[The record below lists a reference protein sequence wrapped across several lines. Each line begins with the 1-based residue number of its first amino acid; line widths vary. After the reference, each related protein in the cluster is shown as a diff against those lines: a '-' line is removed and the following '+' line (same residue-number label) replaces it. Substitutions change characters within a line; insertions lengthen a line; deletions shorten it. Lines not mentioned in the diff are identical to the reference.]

1 MYYFVSLQVVYVPSG
16 TPSSTSLDG
25 YDRDMA
31 ALSREQQERLRMQS
45 LPLQSD
51 EVHSFVR

>member
-1 MYYFVSLQVVYVPSG
+1 MVYVPGG

-51 EVHSFVR
+51 EVGEVSSIHLSNTVP

>member
-51 EVHSFVR
+51 EVGAFIH